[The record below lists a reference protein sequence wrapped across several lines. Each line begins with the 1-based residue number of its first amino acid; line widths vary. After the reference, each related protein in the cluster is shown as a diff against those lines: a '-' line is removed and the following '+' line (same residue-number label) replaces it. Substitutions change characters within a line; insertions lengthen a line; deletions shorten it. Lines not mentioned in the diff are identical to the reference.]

1 MTAPDDLVSEHGTVD
16 ARTLT
21 GAGHGRRRKPTSE
34 TVDSPVGTYRPELQ
48 GLRAI
53 AILMVVCYH
62 IWFGRVSGGVDIFL
76 LISAFLLTGSFT
88 RKLESGAPLKVPAYW
103 IHAFKRLLPPAA
115 IVVLI
120 TLAGIAVILP
130 STRWR
135 DLIGEAIASG
145 LYYENW
151 LLAARSVDYYA
162 ADHSTA
168 SPFQHFWS
176 LSIQGQVFL
185 LWPLLFALAA
195 VIIRI
200 TGARP
205 RPVLLILFGTITAA
219 SFAWSVYFTDT
230 DQAFAYFDTRTRI
243 WEFGLGSLFALILPS
258 IERTIGYR
266 DPQDPTANRA
276 ATLRAL
282 ASWTGLVLV
291 LSAGWVIDVEGAFPG
306 YAALWPLLAAGLVI
320 AAGPTRTRWGADRIL
335 SSRPLQWLGDIS
347 YALYLVHWPLLILT
361 LVTTDTSY
369 ATPLTG
375 TILII
380 ASILTAWALTRFVD
394 TPIRTSPRLKTTW
407 WRGTLVITT
416 SLALVLGPA
425 VGWKVELDRRAAAIE
440 RAAIGNNPGARV
452 LDPGYTAEI
461 PREAPVA
468 PDLATLPDDWFG
480 TTDSCTEYL
489 ENLPA
494 DLEGCQMTQGAKPN
508 APILAIVGDS
518 RDQQF
523 APALVAGAQAK
534 GWTIVVVPLG
544 GCAFTTGPGVEDWCR
559 DHNERVSDLLMELDP
574 EVIATSLTWVGHDF
588 EEIPSPGV
596 EKLLAPFLDRGTD
609 VIGYRMYPRLPFSPT
624 RCWEEAGM
632 ATSAETECT
641 VEASTAEAPWPDIV
655 NDVEAAG
662 TLFMVDV
669 RDRICPDGLCA
680 PVIGNVYVWIDEAHP
695 SRTYTETLAPVVE
708 DQLREQGWI
717 W

>member
-115 IVVLI
+115 IVILT

-219 SFAWSVYFTDT
+219 SFAWSVYFTAT

-243 WEFGLGSLFALILPS
+243 WEFGLGSLFALALPG
-258 IERTIGYR
+258 IERAVGYR
-266 DPQDPTANRA
+266 QGDPSRNRA
-276 ATLRAL
+276 ARTRASI
-282 ASWTGLVLV
+282 SWIGVVLV

-320 AAGPTRTRWGADRIL
+320 AAGPTRTRWGADRVL
-335 SSRPLQWLGDIS
+335 ASRPLNWLGDIS
-347 YALYLVHWPLLILT
+347 YALYLVHWPLLIFT
-361 LVTTDTSY
+361 LVI
-369 ATPLTG
+369 TG
-375 TILII
+375 TGQASPVVGTGLVA
-380 ASILTAWALTRFVD
+380 ASILVAWGLTRWVD
-394 TPIRTSPRLKTTW
+394 TPIRSSPGLRSTW
-407 WRGTLVITT
+407 WRGALVIAT
-416 SLALVLGPA
+416 SLALVLATSG
-425 VGWKVELDRRAAAIE
+425 GWRAELDRRAAAVE
-440 RAAIGNNPGARV
+440 RAATTSNPGARV
-452 LDPGYTAEI
+452 LDPRYTEEI
-461 PREAPVA
+461 PADAPVA
-468 PDLATLPDDWFG
+468 PDLATLYEDWYEATEPCQGNLTPDPHG
-480 TTDSCTEYL
+480 I
-489 ENLPA
+489 
-494 DLEGCQMTQGAKPN
+494 EGCRVTPAADPD
-508 APILAIVGDS
+508 APILVIVGDS

-523 APALVAGAQAK
+523 APALTTQAERE
-534 GWTIVVVPLG
+534 GWNVVSILLG
-544 GCAFTTGPGVEDWCR
+544 GCAFTTGPTVPDSCN
-559 DHNERVSDLLMELDP
+559 DHNESVAAYLQELGP
-574 EVIATSLTWVGHDF
+574 TAVATALTWVGHDYV
-588 EEIPSPGV
+588 EIESPGV
-596 EKLLAPFLDRGTD
+596 STLLEPLLKDGTD
-609 VIGYRMYPRLPFSPT
+609 IIGYRMYPRLPDSPT
-624 RCWEEAGM
+624 ACWVDAGATKSAEDDCTLEAG
-632 ATSAETECT
+632 EP
-641 VEASTAEAPWPDIV
+641 VAPWPDIQL
-655 NDVEAAG
+655 DSGPGGELY
-662 TLFMVDV
+662 TIDV
-669 RDRICPDGLCA
+669 RDRICPGGLCR
-680 PVIGNVYVWIDEAHP
+680 PIIGNVYVWIDSAHP
-695 SRTYTETLAPVVE
+695 SATYTESLAPAVDE
-708 DQLREQGWI
+708 QLEEQGWR